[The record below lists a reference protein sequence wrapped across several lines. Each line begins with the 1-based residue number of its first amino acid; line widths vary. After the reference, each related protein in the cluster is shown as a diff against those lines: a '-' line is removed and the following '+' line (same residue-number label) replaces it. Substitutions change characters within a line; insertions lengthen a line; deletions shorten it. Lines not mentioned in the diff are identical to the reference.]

1 MLELSL
7 HILDIAEN
15 SVRAGADLVRI
26 TVEEDLAADRYV
38 MQITDNGSGMS
49 EEVRKKALDPFF
61 TSKKVRRVG
70 LGLPM
75 LAEVAERTGG
85 NFLLESSPGKGTR
98 VRAEFGLDHIDR
110 QPLGRITGTLI
121 ALIIGN
127 PQMDFIYEHRKNDRA
142 YMLDT
147 REIKEQLEDI
157 PINHPEVLHFLRENV
172 QEGLMEIGADFSKE
186 EF

>member
-15 SVRAGADLVRI
+15 SVRAGADLVTI
-26 TVEEDLAADRYV
+26 TVEEDTAADRFV
-38 MQITDNGSGMS
+38 LEITDNGSGMS

-75 LAEVAERTGG
+75 LAEATERTGG
-85 NFLLESSPGKGTR
+85 NFLLESGIGKGTR
-98 VRAEFGLDHIDR
+98 VRAEFGLHHIDR
-110 QPLGRITGTLI
+110 QPLGKITGTLI

-127 PQMDFIYEHRKNDRA
+127 PQMDFLYEHRKDSRA
-142 YMLDT
+142 YLLDT

-157 PINHPEVLHFLRENV
+157 PINHPDVLHLLRENV
-172 QEGLMEIGADFSKE
+172 QEGLTEIGADFSKE

>member
-1 MLELSL
+1 VLELSL

-15 SVRAGADLVRI
+15 SIRAGADLVRI
-26 TVEEDLAADRYV
+26 TVDEDLAANRYV
-38 MQITDNGSGMS
+38 LQIKDNGSGMS

-75 LAEVAERTGG
+75 LAEAAERTGG
-85 NFLLESSPGKGTR
+85 NFLLESSMGKGTL

-110 QPLGRITGTLI
+110 QPLGKITGTLV

-127 PQMDFIYEHRKNDRA
+127 PKMDFIYEHRKNSQT
-142 YMLDT
+142 YVLDT

-157 PINHPEVLHFLRENV
+157 PINHPEVLHFLKENV
-172 QEGLMEIGADFSKE
+172 QEGLTDIGADFLKE
-186 EF
+186 EL

>member
-15 SVRAGADLVRI
+15 SIRAGADLVRI
-26 TVEEDLAADRYV
+26 TVKENLPANRFVLE
-38 MQITDNGSGMS
+38 IKDNGSGMS
-49 EEVRKKALDPFF
+49 KEVREKALDPFF

-75 LAEVAERTGG
+75 LAEAAERTGG
-85 NFLLESSPGKGTR
+85 NFVLESEIGKGTR

-110 QPLGRITGTLI
+110 QPLGKITGTLI

-142 YMLDT
+142 YLLDT
-147 REIKEQLEDI
+147 REIKEQLKDI

-172 QEGLMEIGADFSKE
+172 QEGLTEIGADFSKE

>member
-1 MLELSL
+1 VLELSL

-15 SVRAGADLVRI
+15 SIRAGADLVRI
-26 TVEEDLAADRYV
+26 TVEEDTAVNKYV
-38 MQITDNGSGMS
+38 LQITDNGSGMS

-75 LAEVAERTGG
+75 LAEAAERTGG

-110 QPLGRITGTLI
+110 QPLGKITGSLI

-127 PQMDFIYEHRKNDRA
+127 PQMDFLYEHRKDGRT
-142 YMLDT
+142 YLLDT
-147 REIKEQLEDI
+147 KEVKEQLEDI
-157 PINHPEVLHFLRENV
+157 PINHPEVLNLLRENV
-172 QEGLMEIGADFSKE
+172 REGLTEIGADFSKE

>member
-26 TVEEDLAADRYV
+26 NVEEDVAANRYV
-38 MQITDNGSGMS
+38 LEITDNGSGMS

-75 LAEVAERTGG
+75 LAEAAERTGG
-85 NFLLESSPGKGTR
+85 SFLLESQLGQGTR
-98 VRAEFGLDHIDR
+98 VRAEFGFDHIDR
-110 QPLGRITGTLI
+110 QPLGKIAGTLI

-127 PQMDFIYEHRKNDRA
+127 PQMDFRYEHRRNGRT
-142 YMLDT
+142 YLLDT
-147 REIKEQLEDI
+147 TEIKEQLEGI
-157 PINHPEVLHFLRENV
+157 PINHPEVLHLLKDNV
-172 QEGLMEIGADFSKE
+172 QEGLTEIGADFSKE